1 MEPMVSSC
9 QWGVWRWCCV
19 SGRMWVIWSGGS
31 KVCCL
36 AVNEALSLWHA
47 EKREKKEGVP
57 QGPSKVLVWS
67 RRPLLHMH
75 SPYRAAVDSLTHTHT
90 HISVCSQRLQISL
103 LFSHLTER
111 ECKATTLSNSFFH
124 LNTHTRVQTLP
135 LLFSISHTHWFSLN
149 MSVTLIH
156 HMDVLWHTPL
166 LSQTVNWNLTA
177 PSRAKGCGAF
187 LSSAIYNIKCYVK
200 VLIYIRVNLWNKSL
214 MNKIKWCK
222 LVRQWFCY
230 RMLIGHLHKK

>member
-9 QWGVWRWCCV
+9 RWGVWRWCCV

-90 HISVCSQRLQISL
+90 HLCLLTTTPNISSFLS
-103 LFSHLTER
+103 FNWER

-124 LNTHTRVQTLP
+124 LNTHTEYKPCLYSSRTPTHIGFLWTC
-135 LLFSISHTHWFSLN
+135 LLNTHSPYGCALTHTHTSLISN
-149 MSVTLIH
+149 T
-156 HMDVLWHTPL
+156 
-166 LSQTVNWNLTA
+166 
-177 PSRAKGCGAF
+177 
-187 LSSAIYNIKCYVK
+187 
-200 VLIYIRVNLWNKSL
+200 
-214 MNKIKWCK
+214 
-222 LVRQWFCY
+222 
-230 RMLIGHLHKK
+230 